1 MQYAAE
7 RTSRRADGSI
17 SWTGAWPQE
26 SEDLRRAG
34 ETKAELRA
42 KLKSLATD
50 PGAEAASWHF
60 GARLRNYFLTGL
72 VIVGPVTIT
81 LYIAWW
87 LINVVDAWV
96 KPFLRTST
104 IPTPTCRFPSRA
116 SGCVGISR

>member
-1 MQYAAE
+1 MA
-7 RTSRRADGSI
+7 TK
-17 SWTGAWPQE
+17 E

-72 VIVGPVTIT
+72 VIVGPVTLT
-81 LYIAWW
+81 VYIIWW

-96 KPFLRTST
+96 
-104 IPTPTCRFPSRA
+104 
-116 SGCVGISR
+116 